1 MARRAES
8 EFRENLRNELYVQEN
23 ELAARQREK
32 EAQDKKDQARRELQ
46 EAKDFQ
52 MRLKAER
59 AAEEKRLE
67 EDFKQKL
74 LAKFA
79 EDERLEQMAQQKRRM
94 RELEHRREVER
105 LWQEKLVVYREQRA
119 IELAEREAKMA
130 QDQHQADIIEQEK
143 MRLLKEH
150 AAVLEQHHP
159 KAANQYRQ

>member
-1 MARRAES
+1 
-8 EFRENLRNELYVQEN
+8 
-23 ELAARQREK
+23 
-32 EAQDKKDQARRELQ
+32 
-46 EAKDFQ
+46 

-105 LWQEKLVVYREQRA
+105 LWQEKLIIYREQRA
-119 IELAEREAKMA
+119 IELAEREQKMGL
-130 QDQHQADIIEQEK
+130 D
-143 MRLLKEH
+143 
-150 AAVLEQHHP
+150 
-159 KAANQYRQ
+159 

>member
-1 MARRAES
+1 MEAYENEMVRQYAEQQQERLNQIQAAKDEAEAQRDAIFRRLEEEEMSRRAEA

-105 LWQEKLVVYREQRA
+105 LW
-119 IELAEREAKMA
+119 
-130 QDQHQADIIEQEK
+130 
-143 MRLLKEH
+143 
-150 AAVLEQHHP
+150 
-159 KAANQYRQ
+159 

>member
-1 MARRAES
+1 M
-8 EFRENLRNELYVQEN
+8 
-23 ELAARQREK
+23 AARQRER
-32 EAQDKKDQARRELQ
+32 EAQEKKDQAKRELQ

-105 LWQEKLVVYREQRA
+105 LWQEKLIIYREQRA
-119 IELAEREAKMA
+119 IETAEREVQMG
-130 QDQHQADIIEQEK
+130 QDAHQASIIENEK
-143 MRLLKEH
+143 QRLLAEH
-150 AAVLEQHHP
+150 AAVLSQHHP
-159 KAANQYRQ
+159 KAANQYR

>member
-1 MARRAES
+1 MARRQEA
-8 EFRENLRNELYVQEN
+8 EFRENLRNELYDQEN
-23 ELAARQREK
+23 ELAARQREADAIAKK
-32 EAQDKKDQARRELQ
+32 EQAKRELQ

-94 RELEHRREVER
+94 REQEHRREVER
-105 LWQEKLVVYREQRA
+105 LW
-119 IELAEREAKMA
+119 
-130 QDQHQADIIEQEK
+130 
-143 MRLLKEH
+143 
-150 AAVLEQHHP
+150 
-159 KAANQYRQ
+159 